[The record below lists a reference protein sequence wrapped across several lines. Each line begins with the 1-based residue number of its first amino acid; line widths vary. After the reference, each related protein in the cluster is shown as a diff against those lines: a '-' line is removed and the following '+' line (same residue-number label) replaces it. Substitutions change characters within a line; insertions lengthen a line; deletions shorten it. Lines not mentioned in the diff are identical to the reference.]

1 MRTFYFISLI
11 LLFFSCKSN
20 SVDSK
25 TKSSN
30 EVVSDSIPKIETPM
44 IELIKGDTID
54 TLMSENKIY
63 YVTQISDD
71 YYDKA
76 NDKSLKTYKYPKDQE
91 KIRINSDSIVIYAID
106 TTLVFRNEEGEENIA
121 DFTFKGLIPQTQFA
135 IIDGMFWE
143 WTESY
148 LVGINNGQVYSIF
161 NAPAISPDL
170 KFIVSYNADLVA
182 MMMSNGLQILKYE
195 NDSISIDFELEFY
208 DWGPEEVKW
217 ENDSSLLIKRPL
229 GR

>member
-76 NDKSLKTYKYPKDQE
+76 NDKSLK
-91 KIRINSDSIVIYAID
+91 N
-106 TTLVFRNEEGEENIA
+106 L
-121 DFTFKGLIPQTQFA
+121 
-135 IIDGMFWE
+135 
-143 WTESY
+143 
-148 LVGINNGQVYSIF
+148 
-161 NAPAISPDL
+161 
-170 KFIVSYNADLVA
+170 
-182 MMMSNGLQILKYE
+182 
-195 NDSISIDFELEFY
+195 
-208 DWGPEEVKW
+208 
-217 ENDSSLLIKRPL
+217 
-229 GR
+229 